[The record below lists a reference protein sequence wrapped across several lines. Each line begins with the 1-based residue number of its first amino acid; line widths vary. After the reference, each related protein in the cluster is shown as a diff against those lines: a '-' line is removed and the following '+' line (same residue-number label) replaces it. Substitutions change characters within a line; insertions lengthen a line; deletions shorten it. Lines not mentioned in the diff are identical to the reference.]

1 MKVVP
6 VYPEPATNY
15 SKSRSTG
22 SLMKENTILKAH
34 RKKTCKAHNNICGKK
49 NDRFT

>member
-6 VYPEPATNY
+6 VYPEPAANY

-22 SLMKENTILKAH
+22 SLMKENTILNAH
-34 RKKTCKAHNNICGKK
+34 RKKPVKLIIIYVERK
-49 NDRFT
+49 